1 MKQEL
6 HAHHKRLESRKS
18 HKKEQN
24 KYIYRNVTQK
34 KVNTYMVKQ
43 KNYPHHSTDPE
54 AEMDGIDADDSLVG
68 VLHDSIE
75 KAQVVCRHCKKA

>member
-1 MKQEL
+1 
-6 HAHHKRLESRKS
+6 
-18 HKKEQN
+18 
-24 KYIYRNVTQK
+24 
-34 KVNTYMVKQ
+34 MVKQ

-75 KAQVVCRHCKKA
+75 KAQVVCRHCKKSLKEQVCNQEFFSPLV

>member
-1 MKQEL
+1 
-6 HAHHKRLESRKS
+6 
-18 HKKEQN
+18 
-24 KYIYRNVTQK
+24 
-34 KVNTYMVKQ
+34 MVKQ

-54 AEMDGIDADDSLVG
+54 AEMDSIDADDSLVG